1 MSEAFTAL
9 PDSAARYRMS
19 GMSILVSPQALNDLI
34 HQGQRYTLL
43 ASLWGTGEY
52 DGAQQF
58 QSLHIPTAQYCDTAG
73 ALAGLPGSRD
83 GRNPMPDPKLL
94 QKHFETWG
102 LRQDRP
108 VIVYDEGRGLFAGR
122 AWWILRWAG
131 VQDVHILDGGFANWR
146 RHKLP
151 TLTGPGNISV
161 ETDQIINPQPQM
173 VATIEDVKAHTGIL
187 LDTREANRFAG
198 RRENLDLKAGHI
210 PGAIN
215 IPQRDFHHADRTW
228 KSKEEIS
235 ALFQQAGINKDN
247 VKDTIVYS
255 GSGNHSALALAAME
269 WIGLTGARH
278 YVGGWS
284 QWSANPV
291 NPVERGDRTAII
303 I

>member
-1 MSEAFTAL
+1 MS
-9 PDSAARYRMS
+9 S
-19 GMSILVSPQALNDLI
+19 MSILVSPQALNDLI

-43 ASLWGTGEY
+43 ASLWGTSEY

-131 VQDVHILDGGFANWR
+131 VKNVQILDGGFANWR

-161 ETDQIINPQPQM
+161 ETDQIVDPQPQM
-173 VATIEDVKAHTGIL
+173 VATIEDVKAHTGLL
-187 LDTREANRFAG
+187 LDAREANRFAG

-210 PGAIN
+210 PGAVN
-215 IPQRDFHHADRTW
+215 IPQRNFHHPDRTW

-235 ALFQQAGINKDN
+235 ELFDQAGITKDN
-247 VKDTIVYS
+247 VKDAIVYS

-269 WIGLTGARH
+269 LVGLTGARH

-284 QWSANPV
+284 QWSANPA
-291 NPVERGDRTAII
+291 NPVERGDRTAISI
-303 I
+303 